1 MCEDRAHFG
10 LKDLK
15 YRSLV
20 LKLSRKLSC
29 DEVKYMLKS
38 RIPAGKRE
46 KLTTTLQVF
55 DFLEN
60 LELVGPNNLCGLI
73 YLLGLMDELKL
84 RDMVVNFLQTGH
96 LSQSRKIYFYSVI

>member
-1 MCEDRAHFG
+1 MCEDGAHFG
-10 LKDLK
+10 LIDGE

-29 DEVKYMLKS
+29 EEVKYMFKS
-38 RIPAGKRE
+38 HIPAGKRE

-55 DFLEN
+55 VFLEN

-73 YLLGLMDELKL
+73 RLLELMDEHNL
-84 RDMVVNFLQTGH
+84 RDMVEDFLQTGH
-96 LSQSRKIYFYSVI
+96 LSLMH